1 MHKNLF
7 KDYYSIYNIGYN
19 VKKFSENEFKY
30 LFSNNKYNYIKIN
43 TNKIFYKHHQLHNS
57 LHHFRESYNNLP
69 SDKYYLDNY
78 PPVRQRRYAK
88 YNIKINKNS
97 FSIFYDDDCSFI
109 QKVDDSRNQIRNF
122 DPIESKFIYDND
134 IIRLISYIC
143 SLSLYSINYKPK
155 NAIVSMHQVRQ
166 IAYPNKLS
174 DNAPEGIHQDG
185 ADFIISALVLNR
197 YNVIGGETIIYDTD
211 KKNIIYRTILEN
223 EEGIFQEDIQL
234 WHDVT
239 KIKSA
244 DNKNIAIRDI
254 LGFDITFK
262 D

>member
-1 MHKNLF
+1 MYNNLLN
-7 KDYYSIYNIGYN
+7 KYYLLNNIGYYIKRFN
-19 VKKFSENEFKY
+19 ENEFKH
-30 LFSNNKYNYIKIN
+30 LFSNNKYPYIKIF
-43 TNKIFYKHHQLHNS
+43 NKYPS
-57 LHHFRESYNNLP
+57 LYNFKKSYNNLP
-69 SDKYYLDNY
+69 SDKYYLNND
-78 PPVRQRRYAK
+78 PPVRHRRYAK
-88 YNIKINKNS
+88 YNIKIYKNT
-97 FSIFYDDDCSFI
+97 FNILYDDDCSFK
-109 QKVDDSRNQIRNF
+109 QNVDDSRNQIRYF
-122 DPIESKFIYDND
+122 DPIESKFIYNND
-134 IIRLISYIC
+134 IMKLISYIC

-155 NAIVSMHQVRQ
+155 NAIINMHQVRQ

-185 ADFIISALVLNR
+185 ADFIVSALVLNR

-223 EEGIFQEDIQL
+223 EEGIFQEDRHL

-244 DNKNIAIRDI
+244 DNKNIGIRDI